1 MNTELLKKKILQ
13 LAMQG
18 KLVEQDESDGTAEEL
33 IDQILEEKKKLMAEG
48 KIKKEKLSRIY
59 KNPTDN
65 HYYEKFEDG
74 KKIDVTNQIYYEIPS
89 EWEYVRLKN
98 ISSIISKGT
107 TPRGGKNAYVE
118 KGINY
123 LRAEN
128 VKGNGYVSLDNI
140 MYIDEKTHNSTLKR
154 SILEEKDLLI
164 CIAGTLGRSAIIT
177 KDQLPANTNQAVCF
191 IRFIKKEDVLVKFAQ
206 LIISSSLVQESLIKQ
221 TKAVAIPNLTLEI
234 IGNCIIP
241 IPPLSEQIRIV
252 DKIEKLFDAVEI
264 INTKYNTIKELQEKL
279 KAKIIDLAIKGKLT
293 QQLSTDEPSSKLIE
307 KIVDEKHKLM
317 KEGKIKKEN
326 LSIIYKDADNQ
337 FYEKFDDG
345 KSINITNSIPFK
357 LPENWRW
364 TRLNALLSVKGGKRI
379 PKGSSFS
386 KNITKHIYI
395 RVSDMKNN
403 TITKQDIKYISD
415 DVFEKIKNY
424 TISKKDLYLT
434 IAGTIGKVGI
444 VPDFFDNM
452 NLTENAVKLTNI
464 EPIEKKYLMYCIN
477 SDFVQS
483 QFTDK
488 TTQVAQPKLAIKR
501 IETTLIPLPP
511 LEEQKRMVFQLQQ
524 LLNIL

>member
-1 MNTELLKKKILQ
+1 MENNSVKKEGLLFVSDEQYNKLRT
-13 LAMQG
+13 G
-18 KLVEQDESDGTAEEL
+18 KLQKNDFVFCLRGSL
-33 IDQILEEKKKLMAEG
+33 G
-48 KIKKEKLSRIY
+48 KHCKY
-59 KNPTDN
+59 
-65 HYYEKFEDG
+65 
-74 KKIDVTNQIYYEIPS
+74 
-89 EWEYVRLKN
+89 
-98 ISSIISKGT
+98 
-107 TPRGGKNAYVE
+107 
-118 KGINY
+118 NY
-123 LRAEN
+123 DTGA
-128 VKGNGYVSLDNI
+128 
-140 MYIDEKTHNSTLKR
+140 
-154 SILEEKDLLI
+154 
-164 CIAGTLGRSAIIT
+164 IA
-177 KDQLPANTNQAVCF
+177 
-191 IRFIKKEDVLVKFAQ
+191 
-206 LIISSSLVQESLIKQ
+206 SSLVILRKIGEILDDYISLYLDSPLITQEINSTNNGTAQ
-221 TKAVAIPNLTLEI
+221 PNLGARDVMEYL
-234 IGNCIIP
+234 IP
-241 IPPLSEQIRIV
+241 VPPLQEQCKIV
-252 DKIEKLFDAVEI
+252 KKIENLISNINQIEKSFGI
-264 INTKYNTIKELQEKL
+264 INANKKIL

-326 LSIIYKDADNQ
+326 LSVIYKDADNQ

>member
-1 MNTELLKKKILQ
+1 MENNSVKKEGLLFVSDEQYNKLRT
-13 LAMQG
+13 G
-18 KLVEQDESDGTAEEL
+18 KLQKNDFVFCLRGSL
-33 IDQILEEKKKLMAEG
+33 G
-48 KIKKEKLSRIY
+48 KHCKYIY
-59 KNPTDN
+59 DT
-65 HYYEKFEDG
+65 G
-74 KKIDVTNQIYYEIPS
+74 
-89 EWEYVRLKN
+89 
-98 ISSIISKGT
+98 
-107 TPRGGKNAYVE
+107 A
-118 KGINY
+118 
-123 LRAEN
+123 
-128 VKGNGYVSLDNI
+128 
-140 MYIDEKTHNSTLKR
+140 
-154 SILEEKDLLI
+154 
-164 CIAGTLGRSAIIT
+164 IA
-177 KDQLPANTNQAVCF
+177 
-191 IRFIKKEDVLVKFAQ
+191 
-206 LIISSSLVQESLIKQ
+206 SSLVILRKIGEILDDYISLYLDSPLIIQEINSTNNGTAQ
-221 TKAVAIPNLTLEI
+221 PNLGARDVMEYL
-234 IGNCIIP
+234 IP
-241 IPPLSEQIRIV
+241 VPPLQEQGKIV
-252 DKIEKLFDAVEI
+252 KKIENLISNINQIEKSFGI
-264 INTKYNTIKELQEKL
+264 INANKKIL

-307 KIVDEKHKLM
+307 KILDEKHKLM

-345 KSINITNSIPFK
+345 MSINITNFIPFK
-357 LPENWRW
+357 LPENWIW

-386 KNITKHIYI
+386 KNITDHVYI

-403 TITKQDIKYISD
+403 TIMKQDIKYITD

-424 TISKKDLYLT
+424 TISKEDLYLT

-444 VPDFFDNM
+444 VPDFFNNM

-464 EPIEKKYLMYCIN
+464 ELIDKKYLMYCIN

-511 LEEQKRMVFQLQQ
+511 LEEQKRIVFQLQQ
-524 LLNIL
+524 LFNIL

>member
-1 MNTELLKKKILQ
+1 MENNSVKKEGLLFVSDEQYNKLRT
-13 LAMQG
+13 G
-18 KLVEQDESDGTAEEL
+18 KLQKNDFVFCLRGSL
-33 IDQILEEKKKLMAEG
+33 G
-48 KIKKEKLSRIY
+48 KHCKY
-59 KNPTDN
+59 
-65 HYYEKFEDG
+65 
-74 KKIDVTNQIYYEIPS
+74 
-89 EWEYVRLKN
+89 
-98 ISSIISKGT
+98 
-107 TPRGGKNAYVE
+107 
-118 KGINY
+118 NY
-123 LRAEN
+123 DTGA
-128 VKGNGYVSLDNI
+128 
-140 MYIDEKTHNSTLKR
+140 
-154 SILEEKDLLI
+154 
-164 CIAGTLGRSAIIT
+164 IA
-177 KDQLPANTNQAVCF
+177 
-191 IRFIKKEDVLVKFAQ
+191 
-206 LIISSSLVQESLIKQ
+206 SSLVILRKIGEILDDYISLYLDSPLITQEINSTNNGTAQ
-221 TKAVAIPNLTLEI
+221 PNLGARDVMEYL
-234 IGNCIIP
+234 IP
-241 IPPLSEQIRIV
+241 VPPLQEQCKIV
-252 DKIEKLFDAVEI
+252 KKIENLISNINQIEKSFGI
-264 INTKYNTIKELQEKL
+264 INANKKIL